1 MGRYKIEI
9 ELLSEAIFGSGYSI
23 PGSVDLEVVYDNY
36 GLPYMKAKTFKGNLR
51 EHMEDSVTILK
62 NCYNRDF
69 SDELNKLLGKENSGI
84 IAWGSIKLS
93 DCCIQENIKNFFAY
107 AVENNEIYAKE
118 IRDALTEVRSF
129 TAIEDDGSYK
139 DRSLRQAR
147 VIRRGLKLYSDIYCE
162 RSLSD
167 RELAILAL
175 SVSSMRHIGSMR
187 TRGKGEVRLR
197 LLLSENGR
205 WSDKTDYYI
214 DKLME
219 EVKKVE

>member
-1 MGRYKIEI
+1 VGRYKIEI

-23 PGSVDLEVVYDNY
+23 PGSVDLEVVYGNY

-118 IRDALTEVRSF
+118 IRDAL
-129 TAIEDDGSYK
+129 
-139 DRSLRQAR
+139 
-147 VIRRGLKLYSDIYCE
+147 RGLKLYSDIYCE

>member
-1 MGRYKIEI
+1 
-9 ELLSEAIFGSGYSI
+9 
-23 PGSVDLEVVYDNY
+23 
-36 GLPYMKAKTFKGNLR
+36 MK
-51 EHMEDSVTILK
+51 DSVIILN

-69 SDELNKLLGKENSGI
+69 TDELNKLLGKENSGVN
-84 IAWGSIKLS
+84 AWENIKFS
-93 DCCIQENIKNFFAY
+93 DCCIKENIKNFFAY

-118 IRDALTEVRSF
+118 IRDALTDSRSF
-129 TAIEDDGSYK
+129 TAIGDDGSYK

-162 RSLSD
+162 RGLND